1 MRDVN
6 GGLRPRARAEGLL
19 VREAA
24 DEVLVYDLERHR
36 AVCLNRTAAGVW
48 RACDG
53 QTTVDEMARTLAAEF
68 GGDASLAEAAVWL
81 ALERLGRDRLLAERV
96 PARVRERRV
105 SRRELMRAAGVA
117 AAASLPLVVS
127 IVAPTAAQASSC
139 LPTGASCT
147 SSLQCCST
155 VCDTNNGTCV

>member
-1 MRDVN
+1 MREV
-6 GGLRPRARAEGLL
+6 
-19 VREAA
+19 A

-36 AVCLNRTAAGVW
+36 AVCLNRTAARVW

-53 QTTVDEMARTLAAEF
+53 RTSVEEMTRSLAEELGGDRRLAAE
-68 GGDASLAEAAVWL
+68 AVRQT
-81 ALERLGRDRLLAERV
+81 LERLGRDRLLVERV
-96 PARVRERRV
+96 PARPRAARM
-105 SRRELMRAAGVA
+105 SRRELIRAAGAA

-127 IVAPTAAQASSC
+127 VVAPTAAQASSC

-155 VCDTNNGTCV
+155 VCDTNSGTCV

>member
-1 MRDVN
+1 MREV
-6 GGLRPRARAEGLL
+6 
-19 VREAA
+19 A
-24 DEVLVYDLERHR
+24 DEVLVYDLVRHR
-36 AVCLNRTAAGVW
+36 AVCLNRTAARVW

-53 QTTVDEMARTLAAEF
+53 RTTVDEMARALAAEL
-68 GGDASLAEAAVWL
+68 GGDRPLAEEAVRQT
-81 ALERLGRDRLLAERV
+81 LERLGRDHLLVERL
-96 PARVRERRV
+96 PARPRAARM
-105 SRRELMRAAGVA
+105 SRRELLRAAGVA

-155 VCDTNNGTCV
+155 VCDTNNNTCV